1 MIAELPTREVACA
14 NCNTTHS
21 NAALCDDC
29 AALVALPCPWDGV
42 EGCDCKS
49 CLVASRAC
57 GALAL
62 AESDLNVYSLP
73 EVSQKPLG
81 CADDTAAAP
90 DVDIADSLPWE
101 RAYIPLTTLL
111 DAAHALAWRAY
122 GVPRV
127 RLSTLDGARW
137 QVTANDGDGAVQ
149 TDVPTYIATSPEEA
163 VAGWTALVEELA
175 TPALER
181 GPAPVSLAEAFPA
194 EDLGGIVVDVDGQV
208 TDLATGEL
216 LGSITSP
223 AAPVAA
229 CAEVA

>member
-1 MIAELPTREVACA
+1 MSRPELPTRSVTCA
-14 NCNTTHS
+14 NCGVRHENT
-21 NAALCDDC
+21 ALCDDC
-29 AALVALPCPWDGV
+29 AALVAQPCDWDGI

-62 AESDLNVYSLP
+62 AESDLNVYKLP
-73 EVSQKPLG
+73 EVR
-81 CADDTAAAP
+81 AARVEPAP
-90 DVDIADSLPWE
+90 VVEASLPWE

-137 QVTANDGDGAVQ
+137 QVTANDADSAVQ

-208 TDLATGEL
+208 TDLATGEV

-223 AAPVAA
+223 AAFAAA